1 MAVEIRF
8 TPQDD
13 ITAYELSEF
22 VITPDGVGGGG
33 GGSATANGPDSY
45 VHEVCPYCDRP
56 QEEE

>member
-1 MAVEIRF
+1 MTAEIRF
-8 TPQDD
+8 TPKDD

-45 VHEVCPYCDRP
+45 VHEVCPYCGRP
-56 QEEE
+56 LEED